1 MSNVNSAECSSSS
14 FAAIYEN
21 KECKLNSDY
30 VTSTSIEKD
39 GVSQFTLVYQ
49 NSDSSTNNGVSSLYV
64 VQTCNEEL
72 TTPTEGTLKKN
83 TDGTYTTSQTSSMA
97 CPVFTMN
104 GLIQF
109 IDQYKW
115 IFGPCFIAVGIF
127 FGFVG
132 LGLFKVAL
140 FIVSAIA
147 VAGLLLFICYA
158 TFLSDNTEVWLGW
171 TMVGVSVALGLVAG
185 FLSVYLENYA
195 AAILA
200 GWGGFLLGVMLNETV
215 LWLANAAWLF
225 WVVNISFAIIFAILG
240 FCFIDHAIVF
250 ATSFIGAY
258 MMLKG
263 IGIMAGGFPN
273 IYVLIKM
280 IKSGAID
287 SIDPAFY
294 GYMAGIVVMTI
305 LCIVF
310 QWKFWLKKKQEKE
323 QHPYKN
329 LN

>member
-1 MSNVNSAECSSSS
+1 M
-14 FAAIYEN
+14 
-21 KECKLNSDY
+21 NSDY
-30 VTSTSIEKD
+30 VTSTSVETD
-39 GVSQFTLVYQ
+39 GNSQFTLLYQ
-49 NSDSSTNNGVSSLYV
+49 NSDASTNNGVSELYV
-64 VQTCNEEL
+64 MQTCDENMS
-72 TTPTEGTLKKN
+72 TPEEGTLKLSS
-83 TDGTYTTSQTSSMA
+83 DGSYVTSQTSSMA

-115 IFGPCFIAVGIF
+115 IFGPSFIVVGIF

-140 FIVSAIA
+140 FIVMTIA

-158 TFLSDNTEVWLGW
+158 TFLSDNTEVWVGW
-171 TMVGVSVALGLVAG
+171 TMVVVSVILGLIAG
-185 FLSVYLENYA
+185 GLSVMLEKYA
-195 AAILA
+195 AALLA

-215 LWLANAAWLF
+215 LWLANSAWLF
-225 WVVNISFAIIFAILG
+225 WIVNITMAIGFAVLG
-240 FCFIDHAIVF
+240 FCFFDHGIVF

-273 IYVLIKM
+273 IYVLIEM

-287 SIDPAFY
+287 TIDPAFY

-305 LCIVF
+305 VCIVF

-323 QHPYKN
+323 AHPYNN